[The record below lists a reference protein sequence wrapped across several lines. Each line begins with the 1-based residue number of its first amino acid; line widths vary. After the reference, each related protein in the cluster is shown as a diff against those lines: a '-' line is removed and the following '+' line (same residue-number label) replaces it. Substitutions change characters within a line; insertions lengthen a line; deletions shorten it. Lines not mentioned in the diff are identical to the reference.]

1 MTFPC
6 ASCNEEVSDGPTCSS
21 CQKSYDFSCS
31 GISEV
36 GYRRLGERK
45 SAWRC
50 PSCKLGG
57 GVGGDASPINLL
69 GGTAS
74 PIDFELIMK
83 RFDAISNQLKP
94 LSTLVADVHGI
105 KGDIK
110 EIKESAAATSSRID
124 VVETRIMQV
133 EKSQEDVNDLKTRIS
148 ELEEDL
154 QAKEQWLRANN
165 VEIKGIPQNQNEN
178 LFDILN
184 RLGEKIAYPVSK
196 SLVNFI
202 TRVPTR
208 DSSNQKAK
216 PIIISFVNRYTK
228 ENFVAAGRQFKDL
241 RAADIGMS
249 GSERIYINDHLTGR
263 NKELLSKTKKL
274 AKSKNFDFI
283 WVSHGKILV
292 RRNVN
297 SHIIH
302 VKSEKDLSKIN

>member
-57 GVGGDASPINLL
+57 GGDASPINP
-69 GGTAS
+69 GGTPSAF
-74 PIDFELIMK
+74 DFDLVM
-83 RFDAISNQLKP
+83 RRLDTLSNQLKP

-105 KGDIK
+105 KEDIK
-110 EIKESAAATSSRID
+110 EIKQSAATTSSRID
-124 VVETRIMQV
+124 EVETRITQV
-133 EKSQEDVNDLKTRIS
+133 EKSHEDVNDLKIKIS

-165 VEIKGIPQNQNEN
+165 VEIKGIPQTQNEN
-178 LFDILN
+178 LFDILKK
-184 RLGEKIAYPVSK
+184 LGDKIAYPVPK

-208 DSSNQKAK
+208 DAGQQKSK
-216 PIIISFVNRYTK
+216 PIIISFVNRYAK
-228 ENFVAAGRQFKDL
+228 ENFVAAGRQFKEL
-241 RAADIGMS
+241 RASDVGMS